1 MVHQGVASIAV
12 LRTSL
17 DYKYYMCMGYY
28 IPLKTDKSSDRD
40 WATTHYGIPPDM
52 EFGNYLI
59 KGGCEDTSYLVSLL
73 FLLLLI
79 YLVIQTIVLSN

>member
-1 MVHQGVASIAV
+1 MTYH
-12 LRTSL
+12 
-17 DYKYYMCMGYY
+17 YM
-28 IPLKTDKSSDRD
+28 TDKSSDWD

-52 EFGNYLI
+52 EFGNYQI